1 MRAYE
6 LPLLFFLVLL
16 LHRYGPLVSHSTR
29 LPSITLCLSA
39 GAAAVASGA
48 LSHTAAA
55 QVDPL
60 HQAALALITFAAG
73 SHLEV
78 GALRSNRRAVL
89 SLTVCFTGCTL
100 AVVGIAALALAPAEA
115 TWPQAAAAATLA
127 AVVSIARS
135 ASSAIGVVS
144 EEAAE
149 GPYTQ
154 TMLTVTMVTDAVVI
168 VLFATAA
175 TLAEAALG
183 DAGGDAAGGAT
194 APLLAASALGRT
206 ALRLA
211 LSLAHAA
218 VLAALC
224 VLVLR
229 LPAAPAPLRPCSLGL
244 VAASAFATESGF
256 HRLTRGTELA
266 SFVRLEP
273 MLSCA
278 SRSHFSLSANF
289 T

>member
-1 MRAYE
+1 MRLTDIAVFV
-6 LPLLFFLVLL
+6 PVCWA
-16 LHRYGPLVSHSTR
+16 LHRYGSLLSQLTQM
-29 LPSITLCLSA
+29 PSITLCLLA
-39 GAAAVASGA
+39 GALCTLTGLLHAA
-48 LSHTAAA
+48 TAHSLMP
-55 QVDPL
+55 V

-73 SHLEV
+73 SHLEIES
-78 GALRSNRRAVL
+78 LRANRVVVK
-89 SLTVCFTGCTL
+89 SLTLCFTWATL
-100 AVVGIAALALAPAEA
+100 CVVGVVAFLMMPGSTNVQQAIVGSMLAS
-115 TWPQAAAAATLA
+115 
-127 AVVSIARS
+127 VISIARS

-144 EEAAE
+144 EERAA

-154 TMLTVTMVTDAVVI
+154 TMLSVTMLTDAVVV
-168 VLFATAA
+168 VLFAAAVEVAGAALAEVPEPA
-175 TLAEAALG
+175 TLL
-183 DAGGDAAGGAT
+183 T
-194 APLLAASALGRT
+194 AHFVGRT